1 MAVGDKV
8 GMMIAPDAGAIDKHV
23 LNIMIAPDAGA
34 IDKKVLGL
42 WVYTGSAWKAAP
54 FGILGD
60 VNMDGEVTTSDYTL
74 IGLHIEGLSL
84 LTGNALLLADV
95 NQDGVVNDTDKELVR
110 TYILG

>member
-42 WVYTGSAWKAAP
+42 
-54 FGILGD
+54 
-60 VNMDGEVTTSDYTL
+60 
-74 IGLHIEGLSL
+74 
-84 LTGNALLLADV
+84 
-95 NQDGVVNDTDKELVR
+95 
-110 TYILG
+110 